1 MVSSGHCRNYLL
13 SNFLTLPCCEINKR
27 YKSSFSDKSILIR
40 GVFIFNSIWNTYLWR
55 KNDCFNSSFSPAS
68 NLHKKKGIKKL
79 KITRLT
85 SCRKVFRR
93 WIEISCLRLH
103 RLLDVSTRETF
114 AQPDGSQHNTTS
126 PGIWSFFCNCI
137 CICIYLYAYFLLYM
151 CLYLIVFVFVFASV
165 CIGVC
170 ICICTAWW
178 KSTQHKNPG
187 IWSFFCN
194 YICICIYS
202 YLYLYFHSLMGVN
215 TTQQTLE
222 S

>member
-1 MVSSGHCRNYLL
+1 M
-13 SNFLTLPCCEINKR
+13 
-27 YKSSFSDKSILIR
+27 R
-40 GVFIFNSIWNTYLWR
+40 GVFIFNSIWNTFWRR

-103 RLLDVSTRETF
+103 RRLDVSTRETF

-137 CICIYLYAYFLLYM
+137 CICIYLYAYFLLHL
-151 CLYLIVFVFVFASV
+151 CLYLLVFVFVFASV
-165 CIGVC
+165 STCVFIF
-170 ICICTAWW
+170 ICTAMPDG
-178 KSTQHKNPG
+178 SQHNTINHG
-187 IWSFFCN
+187 I
-194 YICICIYS
+194 
-202 YLYLYFHSLMGVN
+202 
-215 TTQQTLE
+215 
-222 S
+222 